1 MQALSAAGA
10 HPVVR
15 ATAAGVAVA
24 LAALLVEV
32 RGLLAV
38 LDPVAPE
45 LAQVGAGALIVFVAA
60 TLGGVAGAWQAAL
73 AGVRTR
79 RDIVL
84 VGAFCPGAAC
94 AAASLVEPVLVRR
107 GWPLDFRAGEA
118 HLPTPLVR
126 ASTAL
131 RRQLRAEPDLVA
143 AIDQRRH

>member
-10 HPVVR
+10 RPVVR

-94 AAASLVEPVLVRR
+94 AAASLVLSVTESVDPARALLEVAVIGDPVE
-107 GWPLDFRAGEA
+107 F
-118 HLPTPLVR
+118 
-126 ASTAL
+126 
-131 RRQLRAEPDLVA
+131 A
-143 AIDQRRH
+143 A